1 MVQIAAAALGREM
14 KSNNG
19 APGYSP
25 YHPRWYRPRVSTYW
39 WLHQWSYL
47 KFVLRELSSIFVAL
61 FVVITLLQLRALSH
75 GAQAYADFQ
84 KWMKN
89 PAVIALNAV
98 SFVFVL
104 FHLHSILPDG
114 VVCDTPSRAVSP
126 VALVP
131 RQSHWLVLALAC
143 EAVLIDWDDGQTTC
157 LRPFHRRFRWGGSS
171 PRRTSALWHWSL
183 IRLRESICSCCA
195 RFRCFTGRT
204 GFATRSTTACK
215 SNI

>member
-1 MVQIAAAALGREM
+1 M
-14 KSNNG
+14 KSNNA

-75 GAQAYADFQ
+75 GPQAYADFQ

-104 FHLHSILPDG
+104 FH
-114 VVCDTPSRAVSP
+114 VVTWFHLAPRAMAVRFAGKRVP
-126 VALVP
+126 GFLIVGANYAAWVAISVVVA
-131 RQSHWLVLALAC
+131 WF
-143 EAVLIDWDDGQTTC
+143 
-157 LRPFHRRFRWGGSS
+157 LRGG
-171 PRRTSALWHWSL
+171 
-183 IRLRESICSCCA
+183 
-195 RFRCFTGRT
+195 
-204 GFATRSTTACK
+204 
-215 SNI
+215 